1 MTLQGSPGR
10 MRQCVAPRRRGGALR
25 RAGWAGGG
33 LWPRLRRGRALGAH
47 REERGRGS
55 QRRGERSRGSGEN
68 EGMALGVSVASRG
81 FRGGCHDE
89 AGGGGPGTARRH
101 ASASRQR
108 LKTAVPLVGWA
119 AKWTGRV
126 GWASTGEAQVS
137 DR

>member
-1 MTLQGSPGR
+1 MA
-10 MRQCVAPRRRGGALR
+10 VATTAT
-25 RAGWAGGG
+25 
-33 LWPRLRRGRALGAH
+33 
-47 REERGRGS
+47 
-55 QRRGERSRGSGEN
+55 N
-68 EGMALGVSVASRG
+68 
-81 FRGGCHDE
+81 
-89 AGGGGPGTARRH
+89 GGGGWVRWLRARERIEEGEELEGVRRTRGWLWVSPWRREDVGEAATAKQEVEARARARRH